1 MLPSLNLFLSFGRKK
16 SWMYSEERSIN
27 GQLHSRTGVKIVEG
41 WDFSWRNGIAF
52 AGPVHRV
59 FKLDK
64 DGDIDVYGNAARK
77 ARAQLRTQSPAYT
90 REGRGLMK
98 RLMLE
103 LLSLPLKLLAFIVTL
118 ITLPL
123 YIMAYIITAIVLL
136 FWQLFMLAAALSARL
151 FFRTRS

>member
-1 MLPSLNLFLSFGRKK
+1 
-16 SWMYSEERSIN
+16 MYSEERTIN
-27 GQLHSRTGVKIVEG
+27 GRLHSRTGVKIVEG

-59 FKLDK
+59 FKLDE
-64 DGDIDVYGNAARK
+64 DGGVDVYGKAART
-77 ARAQLRTQSPAYT
+77 ARAQLRAKSPAYT

-103 LLSLPLKLLAFIVTL
+103 LFSLPLKFLAFIVTL
-118 ITLPL
+118 ITLPI
-123 YIMAYIITAIVLL
+123 YIVAYIITAIVML
-136 FWQLFMLAAALSARL
+136 FWQLFMLAAALSARI